1 MWGRFR
7 GWGCA
12 AFLPPHPDEIEP
24 APVFEKKPL
33 VWEEDMEL
41 YSRFLGRKVREAAVS
56 LGSPFLSPLT
66 QHKPHHY

>member
-1 MWGRFR
+1 M
-7 GWGCA
+7 
-12 AFLPPHPDEIEP
+12 
-24 APVFEKKPL
+24 FEKKPL

-56 LGSPFLSPLT
+56 LGSPFLSPLA